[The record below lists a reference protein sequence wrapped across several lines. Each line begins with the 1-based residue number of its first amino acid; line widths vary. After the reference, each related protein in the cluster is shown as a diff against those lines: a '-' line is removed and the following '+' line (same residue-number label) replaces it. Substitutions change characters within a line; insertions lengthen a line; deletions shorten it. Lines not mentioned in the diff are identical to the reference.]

1 MTYGK
6 EMTFGIEKQLDTI
19 EDQKE
24 IDAVWQLRVELAR
37 AEHKHPI
44 WPADPIHQVAIMV
57 EEAGEAMRAV
67 LRLVYKEGG
76 TVEEL
81 RKEIIQTGAMA
92 LRCLKNLEG

>member
-1 MTYGK
+1 
-6 EMTFGIEKQLDTI
+6 MTFGIENQLDII

-24 IDAVWQLRVELAR
+24 IDAIWKMRVELAR

-57 EEAGEAMRAV
+57 EEAGEAMRAA

-81 RKEIIQTGAMA
+81 RAEIIQTGAMC